1 MKKSEKNNHACC
13 KDGKCKCTEQKSS
26 SCCKSGMSITLRI
39 FCGLV
44 FIAAATL
51 ILLQTFGIVT
61 IDINIGILAALT
73 ALAVLAIVF
82 LFHLFW
88 AGFFFL
94 VATIITIMNAN
105 DIVFSLTG
113 TAIGS
118 LFIAAALASFAF
130 HIIFFSARKKFS
142 KHRKF
147 GHHAGSTFG
156 SATKHFDGELDT
168 ASLECNFGGVKAYFE
183 KATLKDNEATLNID
197 CNFGGVELFV
207 PKSWR
212 VTDKTKFAFG
222 ASDEKNRP
230 TLTDSSP
237 TLTITGEI
245 NFGGLVITYI

>member
-1 MKKSEKNNHACC
+1 MKKSAQTNQACC
-13 KDGKCKCTEQKSS
+13 KDGKCKCHEHKSC
-26 SCCKSGMSITLRI
+26 SCRKSGMSITLRI

-51 ILLQTFGIVT
+51 ILLQTFSIVT
-61 IDINIGILAALT
+61 IDINIGIFAALT

-94 VATIITIMNAN
+94 TATIITIMSAN
-105 DIVFSLTG
+105 YLCFSLSG
-113 TAIGS
+113 AAIGS
-118 LFIAAALASFAF
+118 LFIAAALASLAF
-130 HIIFFSARKKFS
+130 HLIFFSKS
-142 KHRKF
+142 
-147 GHHAGSTFG
+147 HHHSGSTFG
-156 SATKHFDGELDT
+156 SATKHFDGEIDT
-168 ASLECNFGGVKAYFE
+168 ASLDCNFGGIKAYFE
-183 KATLKDNEATLNID
+183 KTTLKDNKATLRLD

-212 VTDKTKFAFG
+212 INDKVKYAFG

-230 TLTDSSP
+230 TPTNSSP

>member
-1 MKKSEKNNHACC
+1 MKKPEQNNKACC
-13 KDGKCKCTEQKSS
+13 KDGKCKCAGAKS
-26 SCCKSGMSITLRI
+26 SCCKSGMSIALRI

-44 FIAAATL
+44 FIAAAAL
-51 ILLQTFGIVT
+51 ILLQAFGVVT
-61 IDINIGILAALT
+61 IDINIGIFAALT

-105 DIVFSLTG
+105 DICFSLSG
-113 TAIGS
+113 NAIGS
-118 LFIAAALASFAF
+118 LFIAAALASLAF
-130 HIIFFSARKKFS
+130 HLIFFSVRKKFF
-142 KHRKF
+142 KHYRL
-147 GHHAGSTFG
+147 GHHADSTFG
-156 SATKHFDGELDT
+156 SVTKHFDGELDNV
-168 ASLECNFGGVKAYFE
+168 SLECNFGAVKAYFE
-183 KATLKDNEATLNID
+183 KATLKDNKAILDIE

-212 VTDKTKFAFG
+212 ITDKTKSAFG

-230 TLTDSSP
+230 TLTNSSP